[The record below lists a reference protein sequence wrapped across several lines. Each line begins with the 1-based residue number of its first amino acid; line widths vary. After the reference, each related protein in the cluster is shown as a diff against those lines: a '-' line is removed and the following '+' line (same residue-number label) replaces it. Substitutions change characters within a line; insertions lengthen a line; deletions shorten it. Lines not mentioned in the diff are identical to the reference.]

1 MEKKIKSWQG
11 WLLFA
16 GSMIVVFILGM
27 LASSINERRAEIV
40 TIFNN
45 KKTDI
50 KGIESRNEVFAD
62 NYPREYN
69 TWLQTA
75 DTSFRSEFNGNQM
88 VDVLAQ
94 RPNMVILWAGYAFSK
109 DYSTPR
115 GHMHAIEDIVH
126 TLRTGAPVSDTDGPQ
141 PATCWTCKSP
151 DVPRMMQ
158 AVGVENFYKAKWG
171 AMGSEIVNPIGCA
184 DCHEPEKMN
193 LQISRPALIEAFER
207 QGRDIK
213 QASLQEM
220 RSLVCAQ
227 CHVEYFFKGEGKY
240 LTFPWDKGMTVETME
255 TYYDENEYADYTHS
269 LSKAPMLK
277 AQHPDY
283 ELSQMGIHAQR
294 GVACADCH
302 MPYMSEGGVKFSDHH
317 IQSPL
322 AMIDRTCQVCHRE
335 TEETLRN
342 NVYDRQRKANELR
355 NRLESELATAHIEA
369 KFAWEKGATEAQMK
383 PVLKALRA
391 AQWRWDFAVASHG
404 GAFHAPQEFQR
415 ILGHGL
421 DNAMQARIATTKVLA
436 SLSFTGDVPLPDIST
451 KSKAQAYIG
460 LDIASEK
467 QLKDEFIK
475 TIVPEW
481 LKKAKENN
489 RLKDKN

>member
-1 MEKKIKSWQG
+1 
-11 WLLFA
+11 
-16 GSMIVVFILGM
+16 
-27 LASSINERRAEIV
+27 
-40 TIFNN
+40 
-45 KKTDI
+45 
-50 KGIESRNEVFAD
+50 
-62 NYPREYN
+62 
-69 TWLQTA
+69 
-75 DTSFRSEFNGNQM
+75 
-88 VDVLAQ
+88 
-94 RPNMVILWAGYAFSK
+94 
-109 DYSTPR
+109 
-115 GHMHAIEDIVH
+115 
-126 TLRTGAPVSDTDGPQ
+126 
-141 PATCWTCKSP
+141 
-151 DVPRMMQ
+151 MMQ
-158 AVGVENFYKAKWG
+158 TVGIENFYKAKWG

-220 RSLVCAQ
+220 RSSVCAQ

-342 NVYDRQRKANELR
+342 NVYDRQRKANEIR

-415 ILGHGL
+415 ILAHGL

-436 SLSFTGDVPLPDIST
+436 SLGFTGDVPLPDIST
-451 KSKAQAYIG
+451 KGKAQAYIG
-460 LDIASEK
+460 LDMASEK

>member
-1 MEKKIKSWQG
+1 
-11 WLLFA
+11 
-16 GSMIVVFILGM
+16 
-27 LASSINERRAEIV
+27 
-40 TIFNN
+40 
-45 KKTDI
+45 
-50 KGIESRNEVFAD
+50 
-62 NYPREYN
+62 
-69 TWLQTA
+69 
-75 DTSFRSEFNGNQM
+75 
-88 VDVLAQ
+88 
-94 RPNMVILWAGYAFSK
+94 
-109 DYSTPR
+109 
-115 GHMHAIEDIVH
+115 
-126 TLRTGAPVSDTDGPQ
+126 
-141 PATCWTCKSP
+141 
-151 DVPRMMQ
+151 
-158 AVGVENFYKAKWG
+158 
-171 AMGSEIVNPIGCA
+171 
-184 DCHEPEKMN
+184 
-193 LQISRPALIEAFER
+193 
-207 QGRDIK
+207 
-213 QASLQEM
+213 
-220 RSLVCAQ
+220 
-227 CHVEYFFKGEGKY
+227 
-240 LTFPWDKGMTVETME
+240 
-255 TYYDENEYADYTHS
+255 
-269 LSKAPMLK
+269 MLK

-355 NRLESELATAHIEA
+355 NRLESEPASAHIEA

-436 SLSFTGDVPLPDIST
+436 SLGFTGDVPLPDIST